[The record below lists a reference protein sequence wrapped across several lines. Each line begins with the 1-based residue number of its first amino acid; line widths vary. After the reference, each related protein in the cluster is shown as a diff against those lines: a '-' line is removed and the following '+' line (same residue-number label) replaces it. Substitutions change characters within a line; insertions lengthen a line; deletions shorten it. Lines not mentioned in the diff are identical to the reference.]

1 MVIIINLEIGNLP
14 KKYYENAPSTGGYQ
28 FFVNE
33 GIQSA
38 INIGEMYYP
47 DYSEEQLASF
57 TESLMTFPLYY
68 LFEQSENEDINE
80 LEIQLSAQ
88 KLTHE
93 IFYHSKKRSFFFI
106 TITTQQELLRLLPIM
121 IWQHVFHM
129 NTFWS
134 NNKNAFSI
142 EQKLWDS
149 NHSHFSSSLEETVCL
164 HFNGPTTIC
173 HLGYDYAGTD
183 IFSNEVQYFKLE
195 DIQKR
200 LPSFITTEIVE
211 YG

>member
-1 MVIIINLEIGNLP
+1 MNLEIGHLP

-57 TESLMTFPLYY
+57 TVSLMEFPLYY
-68 LFEQSENEDINE
+68 LFEQSDKEFIHDLQKNLNEQE
-80 LEIQLSAQ
+80 LLYEI
-88 KLTHE
+88 
-93 IFYHSKKRSFFFI
+93 IYRSKERNFFFI
-106 TITTQQELLRLLPIM
+106 TIANQQELLRLLPIM
-121 IWQHVFHM
+121 IWQHVYHM

-142 EQKLWDS
+142 EKKLWDS

-183 IFSNEVQYFKLE
+183 IFSNEVLYLKLE

-211 YG
+211 FG